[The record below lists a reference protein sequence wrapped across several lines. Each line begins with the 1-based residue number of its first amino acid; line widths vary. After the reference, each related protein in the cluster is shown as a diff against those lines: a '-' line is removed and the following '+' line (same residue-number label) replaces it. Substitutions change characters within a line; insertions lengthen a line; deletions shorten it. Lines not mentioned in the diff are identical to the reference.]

1 MIIGLTG
8 GIATGKSTVSAML
21 AELGASIVDADQ
33 VAREV
38 VLPGEPALGQ
48 VAEVFGQAVLQ
59 EDGTLNRKKLGEIV
73 FADENKR
80 KQLEAILHPAIRRV
94 MAERIDKLEREQP
107 ERLVVA
113 DIPLLYEAGLD
124 SRYPDV
130 LLVYVPETVQIKRLM
145 ARDGLSEGE
154 AGLRLAAQ
162 MPIEAKQQKATWV
175 IDNSGTRE
183 NTRRQVLAWWRRMAL
198 P

>member
-38 VLPGEPALGQ
+38 VLPGEPALRQ

-59 EDGTLNRKKLGEIV
+59 EDGTLNRKKLGKIV

-94 MAERIDKLEREQP
+94 MAERIDRLERENP
-107 ERLVVA
+107 ARLVVA
-113 DIPLLYEAGLD
+113 DIPLLYEVGLD
-124 SRYPDV
+124 SLYPEV
-130 LLVYVPETVQIKRLM
+130 LLVYAPAPVQMKRL
-145 ARDGLSEGE
+145 AERDGLTERE
-154 AGLRLAAQ
+154 ARQRLDAQ
-162 MPIEAKQQKATWV
+162 MPIETKKRKATWV
-175 IDNSGTRE
+175 IDNSGTLE
-183 NTRRQVLAWWRRMAL
+183 ETRRQVLAFWQRMAL